1 MKKYKSVEV
10 GKWYEVLEY
19 HLTEE
24 QKELL
29 ASRKPK
35 DIKAQSELK
44 KLIEEQSKGEVNETD
59 LEKLNIFY
67 KEIKPTQ
74 RNSKLISCDIVET
87 VEGYSGIL
95 NYRVSSEHKQIR
107 F

>member
-1 MKKYKSVEV
+1 MKRYKSVEL

-35 DIKAQSELK
+35 DIKSQSELK
-44 KLIEEQSKGEVNETD
+44 KLIEVESKGEVNETD

-74 RNSKLISCDIVET
+74 RNFKLISCDIVEIDDI
-87 VEGYSGIL
+87 YSGIL
-95 NYRVSSEHKQIR
+95 NYRVNSEHKQVR